1 MQAHVLRGTK
11 QQIAE
16 DLARM
21 PGEVR
26 EAIVFVEESVPTG
39 ARMPEGEDLFAEMR
53 PYMVDI
59 QDLDDT
65 REAIYRHGK
74 ANDPPGYTRLTRSH
88 EPQAGTARAA
98 KSERLD
104 AEMGA
109 FLGGSRR
116 RAARGMPLT
125 IELEVQITTDCG
137 GRPHNAVVR
146 AAT

>member
-53 PYMVDI
+53 PYMVDV

-65 REAIYRHGK
+65 REAIYR
-74 ANDPPGYTRLTRSH
+74 
-88 EPQAGTARAA
+88 
-98 KSERLD
+98 
-104 AEMGA
+104 
-109 FLGGSRR
+109 
-116 RAARGMPLT
+116 RG
-125 IELEVQITTDCG
+125 EGE
-137 GRPHNAVVR
+137 
-146 AAT
+146 